1 MRSIAALQ
9 AQTAAWSLALDS
21 DEIDRLIRFAEF
33 LSGYREANVIG
44 ARDISSVVLDH
55 ILDSLSCF
63 LGGALD
69 EANTLV
75 DVGSGG
81 GLPGLPI
88 AIVRPDLNVT
98 LVEATGKKARFLG
111 RAVEALGLS
120 NVLISNAR
128 VEEVSRQE
136 AHRNA
141 YDVATA
147 RALARL
153 SVVAEYCV
161 PLVRVGGRVISMKG
175 RLDDE
180 ELAEGRR
187 ALKELGAEVENV
199 IRVPL
204 LPEVGEKERRL
215 VVLRKTRGTPGRYPR
230 SVGVPAKKPLGVV

>member
-1 MRSIAALQ
+1 MNGIATLR
-9 AQTAAWSLALDS
+9 AQTAAWGLALDG
-21 DEIDRLIRFAEF
+21 DELERLVRYAEF
-33 LSGYREANVIG
+33 LTGYREANVIG
-44 ARDISSVVLDH
+44 TRDFDSVLLDH
-55 ILDSLSCF
+55 ILDSLSC
-63 LGGALD
+63 LLCDALD

-98 LVEATGKKARFLG
+98 LIEATGKKARFLR
-111 RAVEALGLS
+111 RAVDELGLP

-128 VEEVSRQE
+128 VEEMSRQE
-136 AHRNA
+136 SHRNV
-141 YDVATA
+141 YDIATA

-161 PLVRVGGRVISMKG
+161 PLVRVGGCVISMKG

-180 ELAEGRR
+180 ELAEGGR
-187 ALKELGAEVENV
+187 ALKELGAEVEDV

-215 VVLRKTRGTPGRYPR
+215 VVLRKIRGTPGKYPR